1 MVRKGEDMV
10 IISVV
15 FDDRQIRRAL
25 HDGEWY
31 FAVVDVVAALTDSVN
46 PHDAWR
52 CLKQQELAACGV
64 DFSELCRCLA
74 MEDPDGRKRQEEVAT
89 LAGIFRIVQSVYSP
103 KAEIFKRWLARV
115 GQERKNR
122 QGYKTD
128 LEMVFSM
135 LEEAT
140 TAAIACRQQNTQ
152 GLDDDGGAARKGSR
166 IAGEARGRLA
176 GVIIWI
182 GRRGVV
188 WCRIGALKGRKVYQ
202 CRRAGMVLHQLL
214 DKIGGLDEKQI
225 PVPGFWCRIFLIR
238 GMSGFFCQEKQ
249 G

>member
-1 MVRKGEDMV
+1 MMQKGMDMA
-10 IISVV
+10 IIPVV

-46 PHDAWR
+46 PRDAWR

-64 DFSELCRCLA
+64 DLSELCRWLA
-74 MEDPDGRKRQEEVAT
+74 MEDQDGRKRQEEVAT
-89 LAGIFRIVQSVYSP
+89 LEGVFRLVQSVSSP

-122 QGYKTD
+122 QGDKTD

-135 LEEAT
+135 LEEAA
-140 TAAIACRQQNTQ
+140 TAAIACRQNAQ

-166 IAGEARGRLA
+166 IAGEARGRHFL
-176 GVIIWI
+176 
-182 GRRGVV
+182 
-188 WCRIGALKGRKVYQ
+188 Q
-202 CRRAGMVLHQLL
+202 CCH
-214 DKIGGLDEKQI
+214 
-225 PVPGFWCRIFLIR
+225 
-238 GMSGFFCQEKQ
+238 
-249 G
+249 